1 MLSLV
6 DLIKVTWDGRI
17 SDHSNAEAAKNI
29 QVYHELLG
37 KEYLTK
43 GNLKQLVDDSNM
55 FFKVY
60 SERFMKIESIEKFIE
75 VLGLKEQIVADFG
88 SIEKFVLSHF

>member
-6 DLIKVTWDGRI
+6 DLIKITWDGKI
-17 SDHSNAEAAKNI
+17 QASVNEEANKNI
-29 QVYHELLG
+29 QVYHEILQQ
-37 KEYLTK
+37 EYLCK
-43 GNLKQLVDDSNM
+43 GNLKQIVDDSNM

-60 SERFMKIESIEKFIE
+60 SERIMKIESIEGFITL
-75 VLGLKEQIVADFG
+75 LGLKEQIIADFG